1 MDYSLLLGIKQRS
14 YSVNSK
20 PASPHLEL
28 HTAQTGGGGTGRQ
41 EQPFFREDEGG
52 INACLVV
59 GPGTYY
65 IGVIDLL
72 QVSSGRHCHFTLSL
86 TAIDC
91 HSLGMYTITLMSLLS
106 CSIGMPV
113 VAPWLMQ
120 VWNFKKRM
128 ESAAKACCLCKDS
141 KGISAVTPPYCAFA
155 EASFLFI
162 CSARAPS

>member
-65 IGVIDLL
+65 LVGKSPLAVLL
-72 QVSSGRHCHFTLSL
+72 PSFQLACSL
-86 TAIDC
+86 AHAC
-91 HSLGMYTITLMSLLS
+91 LRALLL
-106 CSIGMPV
+106 P
-113 VAPWLMQ
+113 
-120 VWNFKKRM
+120 NKRT
-128 ESAAKACCLCKDS
+128 E
-141 KGISAVTPPYCAFA
+141 
-155 EASFLFI
+155 
-162 CSARAPS
+162 